1 MRKILINAHSIIGLA
16 FLCCFQLF
24 SQVPALREQVSLNGI
39 WNFTT
44 ESGEKT
50 SITVPEFWD
59 AAPGFTKKINRE
71 LTDENGNKIVREVTV
86 PSTSIGIYE
95 REILIPDDWKNKI
108 IKIEFEGINHIA
120 EVYLDDKLLTTHI
133 GGWTPFTVDIT
144 NLVKSGITC
153 KLKVVVKGGNHS
165 PIVDANGY
173 PQWPVGWFGQES
185 RWGII
190 FDTWLRAYG
199 PVYIEDAYIQASWRK
214 KNIIISYD
222 LVNQSGTNQEI
233 QLQGEIRKN
242 GNSKSELKLSGE
254 KIMLHPGE
262 KKTARIKSSWENPD
276 LWNPETPNLYTI
288 TSRVVKL
295 NTKDNKTVIIDEE
308 SRRFGFREIW
318 IEGTKLMLNGHRLNL
333 RGTSINT
340 HGQGYNRGRYKYI
353 SPDTWNQTID
363 KLQSLN
369 IQCVRFHQQPVSKR
383 IIEIADERG
392 LLVIEES
399 PLYARDY
406 ILKSNNEVYFRN
418 ALTWLK
424 PWIRDRRNNPSVIMW
439 SSENEIGRD
448 WLKWFSDK
456 QLKTLA
462 DSIRAVD
469 PSRPVIAEGDFD
481 IGDDFYSDHYPEGV
495 GRTVKG
501 SIYSWDT
508 LISKTKPSSFG
519 EFLYGNTDGKEWWHG
534 TWCRGLRYI
543 NAAQMMPYTLDW
555 AWTADS
561 ISDVHNNLKNS
572 YAPVALF
579 DKDYDD
585 LGIEVLRKKLYPELI
600 TGRTIVRNLIL
611 YNDCFTEESVQVEVR
626 VESSGKLLA
635 NDIEKFRV
643 PLGEHHEFKCE
654 FIIPS
659 TETGLLDMVLI
670 TRKNGK
676 VTFRESRR
684 FLLVKGENNIG
695 PEKIFLKIN

>member
-1 MRKILINAHSIIGLA
+1 MQKISISVLVMTWLMAASSLPA
-16 FLCCFQLF
+16 FPQA
-24 SQVPALREQVSLNGI
+24 PALREQLSLNGI
-39 WNFTT
+39 WRFTT
-44 ESGEKT
+44 ETGEKST
-50 SITVPEFWD
+50 IPVPEYWD
-59 AAPGFTKKINRE
+59 AAPGFTKKVSRE
-71 LTDENGNKIVREVTV
+71 YTNDRGEKTVREVLL

-95 REILIPDDWKNKI
+95 REVTVPETWKNKI
-108 IKIEFEGINHIA
+108 IKLEFEGVNHIA
-120 EVYLDDKLLTTHI
+120 EVYLNDKLLQTHI

-144 NLVKSGITC
+144 DAIKPGSTG
-153 KLKVVVKGGNHS
+153 KLKVLVKGGSHS

-173 PQWPVGWFGQES
+173 PQWPVGWYGQES

-199 PVYIEDAYIQASWRK
+199 NVYIDDSFIITSWRE
-214 KNIIISYD
+214 KNITVSYE
-222 LVNQSGTNQEI
+222 LVNRSGTKQEI
-233 QLQGEIRKN
+233 LLQGEISETEKSKPLLYL
-242 GNSKSELKLSGE
+242 NSG
-254 KIMLHPGE
+254 KILLRAGE
-262 KKTARIKSSWENPD
+262 KKTIQLKSEWTDPKLWNPENPD
-276 LWNPETPNLYTI
+276 LYFLASKI
-288 TSRVVKL
+288 IRV
-295 NTKDNKTVIIDEE
+295 NEGDSEIIDKEL
-308 SRRFGFREIW
+308 RRFGFREIW
-318 IEGTKLMLNGHRLNL
+318 IDGTKLILNGNRLNL

-353 SPDTWNQTID
+353 TEKTFNQTVD
-363 KLQSLN
+363 RLQFFN
-369 IQCVRFHQQPVSKR
+369 INCVRFHQQPPSKR

-392 LLVIEES
+392 LLVVEES
-399 PLYARDY
+399 PMYARDY

-424 PWIRDRRNNPSVIMW
+424 PWVRDRRNSPSVIMW

-469 PSRPVIAEGDFD
+469 PTRPVIAEGDFD

-495 GRTVKG
+495 GKTVTG

-519 EFLYGNTDGKEWWHG
+519 EFLFGNTDGKEWWHG

-543 NAAQMMPYTLDW
+543 NAAQIMPYTLDW

-561 ISDVHNNLKNS
+561 VTDVHLNLKNS
-572 YAPVALF
+572 FAPVALF

-585 LGIEVLRKKLYPELI
+585 LGIDVLRKKLYPDLKAGAVE
-600 TGRTIVRNLIL
+600 VRNLIL
-611 YNDCFTEESVQVEVR
+611 YNDCFSQERVQIEVR
-626 VESSGKLLA
+626 LESKGMLLA
-635 NDIEKFRV
+635 NDIRNIDL
-643 PLGEHHEFKCE
+643 PPGEHLDIRCE
-654 FIIPS
+654 FSVQASEHNLID
-659 TETGLLDMVLI
+659 LVLI

-676 VTFRESRR
+676 LTFQESKR
-684 FLLVKGENNIG
+684 FRLITAPRKGVS
-695 PEKIFLKIN
+695 EKSFIRII